1 MQRISSIWA
10 LLRVGKKVSDPA
22 KWKNRQITATALTA
36 AIWAAIHAASAWGVD
51 IPADAETVDA
61 IAVAA
66 IGVVNVV
73 LTISTSDTVGLRAKP
88 DEHLDLPAKQ

>member
-88 DEHLDLPAKQ
+88 INDPDLRTKQ